1 MTAFQNDLRHF
12 EKLNTQVLGVSPDT
26 MKSHRE
32 FAERYGLTFPLIADE
47 RGGLA
52 RLYGPG
58 RVTFIIDK
66 AGVVRFI
73 HKGVPDNR
81 VLLNELEKLRE

>member
-26 MKSHRE
+26 LGTHRE
-32 FAERYGLTFPLIADE
+32 FAERYGLNFPLIADE
-47 RGGLA
+47 KGALT

-66 AGVVRFI
+66 GGIIRFI